1 MEQQDEMSK
10 QLISNEEYD
19 KQSNVAM
26 ALAVIFLTFALS
38 VMTGAKPLAAAV
50 TILAG
55 LAVIFVAHVVIRII
69 LSIKS
74 GAHS

>member
-26 ALAVIFLTFALS
+26 ALGLIFVVFALA
-38 VMTGAKPLAAAV
+38 VMTGAKPLTAAV

-55 LAVIFVAHVVIRII
+55 LVVIFVAHVVIRII